1 MSVTPVVSPLVD
13 TYWMLAEFSAGTV
26 FSHPE
31 VTTCRIVNPVVWATG
46 VVPSAPRV
54 TVHVVPL
61 TLVTAMI
68 SLPAPA
74 AVSTTWNWVGGIAVE
89 DAAGNDVEDATVQFS
104 TVPPDGASVPPEETV
119 VVARSVKISAVTA
132 SPLSSW
138 CDRQQAGLEDRHLR

>member
-1 MSVTPVVSPLVD
+1 MSVTPVASPLVD

-31 VTTCRIVNPVVWATG
+31 VTTCRIVNPAVCATG

-74 AVSTTWNWVGGIAVE
+74 ATSTTWNWVGGIAVE
-89 DAAGNDVEDATVQFS
+89 DAAGNDGGGRDRPVLHRPAGGGVGATGGNGGGGQVGEDFS
-104 TVPPDGASVPPEETV
+104 GHNQ
-119 VVARSVKISAVTA
+119 
-132 SPLSSW
+132 SPLLIVRRS
-138 CDRQQAGLEDRHLR
+138 RTGRMN